1 VFSVSP
7 VRVSGTMKFGE
18 ATLQTN
24 LDIIQ
29 KVIYRYTADCL
40 EASGIKYG
48 PSTCQDLAFD
58 PPKFT
63 DTTCW
68 PSDGGCYCST
78 TIDVSANDTF
88 DYSVQGSTLVSGP
101 SSGTY
106 CVQNDTLLV
115 RTDTY
120 GMMLQR
126 AGCLG
131 EAQSCSSATDVCPA
145 GCADNSRCEATV
157 FNQNCAKWTN
167 FHDCALL
174 DCHWVVSCVGTPAPC
189 ASLSQTACTAQP
201 GCKWVE
207 P

>member
-1 VFSVSP
+1 MILFTTAPSCCATTWPDDSPASLRRVAREAKSVDP
-7 VRVSGTMKFGE
+7 ENGRNDVRGWGSAGPRDNRRPRPTSGRV
-18 ATLQTN
+18 APAL
-24 LDIIQ
+24 
-29 KVIYRYTADCL
+29 
-40 EASGIKYG
+40 
-48 PSTCQDLAFD
+48 
-58 PPKFT
+58 
-63 DTTCW
+63 
-68 PSDGGCYCST
+68 
-78 TIDVSANDTF
+78 
-88 DYSVQGSTLVSGP
+88 SVRCGARGLLVSGP

-106 CVQNDTLLV
+106 CVQDDTLLV

-120 GMMLQR
+120 GMVLQR

-131 EAQSCSSATDVCPA
+131 EAQSCASAKDVCPP

-174 DCHWVVSCVGTPAPC
+174 DCNWVVSCAGTPAPC